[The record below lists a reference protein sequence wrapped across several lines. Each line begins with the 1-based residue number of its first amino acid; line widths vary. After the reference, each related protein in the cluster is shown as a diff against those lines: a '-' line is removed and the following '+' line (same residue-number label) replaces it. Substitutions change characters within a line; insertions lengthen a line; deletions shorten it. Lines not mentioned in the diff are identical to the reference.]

1 LDPEFTL
8 TSLDQSKRA
17 IENAVSDA
25 CKHLSLVIDA
35 QLQAKAKMFVAK
47 HKDAEQQLNDANS
60 ADFEQLRQ
68 LKREV

>member
-1 LDPEFTL
+1 
-8 TSLDQSKRA
+8 
-17 IENAVSDA
+17 VSDA
-25 CKHLSLVIDA
+25 CKHLSFVIDA